1 MRNNTPK
8 CGTFSRKCGTSSWK
22 CVFFLGNVWCFLQNV
37 GYFLR
42 DVWDIL
48 GNVGL
53 LLGNVGLFLGNVGCF
68 LGIVRHCA
76 EEKFEVRVRVCC
88 GGNLMCY
95 KPWILPFVLLLTR
108 ARARISQ
115 EFYAFYCHICH
126 RFIIKWCFSGWY
138 GAVKWNLT
146 KRQWWSHF
154 FSLWQQIILRVT
166 ANDSS
171 CDSNRSSCDS
181 KLFSLWQQIKGML
194 SLVSPPLLFVS
205 GQWGSG
211 VTEVTAKN
219 TKSLGYTRV
228 YAWESILQTREKA
241 YHKRVRK
248 HTINTWESI
257 L

>member
-8 CGTFSRKCGTSSWK
+8 CGTSSWE

-108 ARARISQ
+108 ARTRISQ

-181 KLFSLWQQIKGML
+181 KLFSVTTNYSPCDSTSFFVWQQIF
-194 SLVSPPLLFVS
+194 LL
-205 GQWGSG
+205 
-211 VTEVTAKN
+211 VTAKY
-219 TKSLGYTRV
+219 SP
-228 YAWESILQTREKA
+228 WQQIILLVTANQGDVVPCFTA
-241 YHKRVRK
+241 FA
-248 HTINTWESI
+248 
-257 L
+257 LCFGAMG